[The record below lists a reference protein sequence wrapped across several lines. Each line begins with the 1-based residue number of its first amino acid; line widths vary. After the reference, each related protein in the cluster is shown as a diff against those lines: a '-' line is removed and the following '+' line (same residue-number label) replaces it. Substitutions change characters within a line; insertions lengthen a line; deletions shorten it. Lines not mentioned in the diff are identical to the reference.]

1 MIETLLICILGIII
15 GTITG
20 LVPGIGVTV
29 AMIFCFPFLIH
40 LEVFNLIIFYVSL
53 ACMVQ
58 YSGSLTSIYFGI
70 PGETN
75 SLPASI
81 EGIKF
86 TKKNKAGLAIGL
98 CAIGSLIGGTIAVII
113 TYPLLGEISNK
124 IVHSLST
131 NFKSIIFFIVVL
143 FCCFG
148 YNKKKFLI
156 NLLLCSFGYFLSLP
170 GESNLEVGFNYTL
183 GIESL
188 QLGVPLISLLT
199 AFIVIPTIL
208 SLQSTDRIKNEEQEF
223 HLGKVFL
230 LVKKNIRSIMRGG
243 IVGYICGFI
252 PGVSTTLS
260 SNTAYVL
267 ENKLNRYSV
276 SKKLV
281 ASETANNS
289 GQFASILPLFLL
301 GIPITGSEV
310 ILYDLLVTKG
320 WEPTSSI
327 QQTVTNNVIWTLI
340 PWFILTNILAVVICW
355 PLSKTIIGLLNFTK
369 SQIKFFLTI
378 LILVSNIYLGY
389 IDNRVIFYLIITAI
403 LSVFGVLLR
412 KHNCMPLIFIF
423 ILGKEI
429 AENIT
434 RQLIMLS

>member
-1 MIETLLICILGIII
+1 MIETLIVCLLGIIL

-20 LVPGIGVTV
+20 LIPGIGVTA
-29 AMIFCFPFLIH
+29 AMILCFPFLVH

-86 TKKNKAGLAIGL
+86 TKKHRAGLAIGL
-98 CAIGSLIGGTIAVII
+98 CAIGSLIGGTIAVLI
-113 TYPLLGEISNK
+113 TYPFIDLITNQLVQSM
-124 IVHSLST
+124 ST
-131 NFKSIIFFIVVL
+131 NFKSIIFIIVIL
-143 FCCFG
+143 LCFFG
-148 YNKKKFLI
+148 YNKRNFIVNFFLCA
-156 NLLLCSFGYFLSLP
+156 LGYALSLP
-170 GESNLEVGFNYTL
+170 GENNLKQGFQYTFDIDAL
-183 GIESL
+183 QMGI
-188 QLGVPLISLLT
+188 PLISVLT
-199 AFIVIPTIL
+199 AFIMVPTVY
-208 SLQSTDRIKNEEQEF
+208 SLKNKLDNKINNQNF
-223 HLGKVFL
+223 YLGKVFV
-230 LVKKNIRSIMRGG
+230 LVKKNIKSILRGG
-243 IVGYICGFI
+243 LIGYICGFV

-260 SNTAYVL
+260 SNTAYAV
-267 ENKLNRYSV
+267 ETKINSTSV

-320 WEPTSSI
+320 WEPTSAI
-327 QQTVTNNVIWTLI
+327 QQTVTNNVILKLI

-355 PLSKTIIGLLNFTK
+355 PLSKNIIGLLNLTK
-369 SQIKFFLTI
+369 SQIKIFLII
-378 LILVSNIYLGY
+378 LIVVSNIYLGY